1 MDKQQQSIFD
11 IIKNQED
18 RKKEFI
24 VKNEEDWKQ
33 EWQNMPEFVQSK
45 TDKPFA
51 QIIFR
56 FANEQD
62 LKDFS
67 KLIGQKLTNK
77 TKSAWYPQIERGVN
91 ANKIYVYEP

>member
-1 MDKQQQSIFD
+1 MEKQQQSLFD
-11 IIKNQED
+11 VIENEEEW
-18 RKKEFI
+18 KKE
-24 VKNEEDWKQ
+24 
-33 EWQNMPEFVQSK
+33 WQDMPEFVQGK

-62 LKDFS
+62 LKDFA

-77 TKSAWYPQIERGVN
+77 TKSAWHPQIERGIN